1 LQTDKPLEGKAHNL
15 PGWLRLLAILAGGL
29 SGFGGFLV
37 FGIVFCF
44 VPVVLILGAIIQPY
58 VPRLGRWV
66 FSVGAMLVTVY
77 VVLFLVPQAFGAITM
92 LRHYHEPHD
101 LAVLSLFVLST
112 ALVIWLDAALVR
124 NEKVK
129 KTS

>member
-1 LQTDKPLEGKAHNL
+1 
-15 PGWLRLLAILAGGL
+15 
-29 SGFGGFLV
+29 
-37 FGIVFCF
+37 
-44 VPVVLILGAIIQPY
+44 
-58 VPRLGRWV
+58 
-66 FSVGAMLVTVY
+66 
-77 VVLFLVPQAFGAITM
+77 M